1 MQKIKVL
8 FLVFIC
14 HFVCIS
20 QNDNIDSLKS
30 QLNFESNPT
39 AKIDLL
45 NKISRQ
51 FYFNGEVEQIIPYAE
66 KALILSEKIKY
77 KKGICLSFKNIGT
90 AHKMYGDNSKAIYYF
105 QKALK
110 ISEEIKDKAIQAD
123 ILAYIGL
130 VYEGQDDYK
139 FAFSTFLRSLKLRE
153 EIKDEKGIASSF
165 NNIGIIYYNQGNY
178 NEALVYYNKS
188 LDLKSKLHEYRGI
201 VELYNNIGN
210 VYMDQSKFDSTLSI
224 LFKALAL
231 EKKLQDKNGLA
242 LTFNNLGLCYRLINK
257 NDSALFYHKKSFA
270 INQLMKNKKGIALA
284 AYNVGYDF
292 FNLNKID
299 SAKYYAEISLLNSQI
314 INNLYIKRSSITLL
328 SLINEKNKDFKLA
341 LLFNRM
347 ASEINDTIY
356 SIESQ
361 RNTAEMNAK
370 YESEKKENE
379 IKLLN
384 SENNIKT
391 LEIKEQQHRIKNH
404 GILVGSLILLIVLVI
419 ALSWLVISRKEI
431 KQKGILK
438 AELLK
443 QQELRTEAI
452 IDTQEKERKRIAQDL
467 HDGIGQTLASV
478 KVNLVNISVQS
489 ELNSENN
496 LKKIQQTIKSL
507 DDAYKEVR
515 TLSHKMMPKA
525 LEEVG
530 LAGAFNDLLEKTLYS
545 LKIKYTFE
553 KDNIT
558 RLNENI
564 EIGLYRIFQE
574 LLNNILK
581 HANATEISV
590 HLHKTQTH
598 VILIVEDNGIGIK
611 HNREPG
617 TGIGLSNIETRAY
630 TLKGHFS
637 INSEVTGG
645 TVAVIRIPI
654 V

>member
-1 MQKIKVL
+1 MRKIKIL
-8 FLVFIC
+8 LLVFIC
-14 HFVCIS
+14 HFICIS
-20 QNDNIDSLKS
+20 QNDNIDTLKS
-30 QLNFESNPT
+30 QLKLTTNDTS
-39 AKIDLL
+39 KIDLL

-66 KALILSEKIKY
+66 NALKLAERIKY
-77 KKGICLSFKNIGT
+77 KKGICMSFKNIGT
-90 AHKMYGDNSKAIYYF
+90 AYKMFGDNSKAIDYF

-139 FAFSTFLRSLKLRE
+139 FAFATFLRSLKLRE
-153 EIKDEKGIASSF
+153 EIKDEKGIASSY
-165 NNIGIIYYNQGNY
+165 NNIGIIYYNQGSY
-178 NEALVYYNKS
+178 NQALDYYNKS
-188 LDLKSKLHEYRGI
+188 LILKSKLQEHRGI

-224 LFKALAL
+224 LFKALDL

-257 NDSALFYHKKSFA
+257 NDSALFYHKKSLA

-299 SAKYYAEISLLNSQI
+299 SAKYYAEISLFTSQE

-328 SLINEKNKDFKLA
+328 SLIHEKNKDYKAA

-370 YESEKKENE
+370 YETEKKENE

-391 LEIKEQQHRIKNH
+391 LEIKEQEHRINNH
-404 GILVGSLILLIVLVI
+404 GILIGALIILIVLVI
-419 ALSWLVISRKEI
+419 ALSWLIISRKEI

-438 AELLK
+438 TELLK

-478 KVNLVNISVQS
+478 KVNLVNISAQS
-489 ELNSENN
+489 KLNSENN
-496 LKKIQQTIKSL
+496 LEKIQQTIKSL

-530 LAGAFNDLLEKTLYS
+530 LSGAFNDLLEKS
-545 LKIKYTFE
+545 FSNSKIKYTFE
-553 KDNIT
+553 KDNIN

-581 HANATEISV
+581 HADATEVAV
-590 HLHKTQTH
+590 HLHKTHTH
-598 VILIVEDNGIGIK
+598 VILMVEDNGIGIK
-611 HNREPG
+611 SNMESG
-617 TGIGLSNIETRAY
+617 SGIGLSNIETRTHA
-630 TLKGHFS
+630 LKGHFS
-637 INSEVTGG
+637 LNSIGTNG